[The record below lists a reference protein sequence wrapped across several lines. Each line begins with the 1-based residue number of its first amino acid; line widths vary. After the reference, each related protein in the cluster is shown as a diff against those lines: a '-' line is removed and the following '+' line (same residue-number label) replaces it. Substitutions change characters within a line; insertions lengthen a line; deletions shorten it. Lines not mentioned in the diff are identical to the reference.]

1 MQAIMLLQAMMQAA
15 CDGGVHNTLDIRLV
29 GKYINKFFKHN

>member
-1 MQAIMLLQAMMQAA
+1 MMQTTMLLQAMMQAA

-29 GKYINKFFKHN
+29 GKYIHNFFT